1 MTELFV
7 KFTHVVPL
15 FLHNTQNSKTAIKV
29 RINFHKTRP
38 GRSFEPLFRVPFGK
52 RAECPHFRSYKHRP
66 KTTNTFFVSFTKR
79 EYDPNSLGQP
89 TVKRT
94 KQKISVNS
102 ALKKSRLRQR
112 RLVYRPHFTFLE
124 NRIRFGIA
132 QTTLGGGGQLRLRI
146 MPCKEAQKGLEQ
158 IWFCPC
164 LLLSLT

>member
-38 GRSFEPLFRVPFGK
+38 GRSFEPLFPGAFWQKSGMPAFSIVQTSTENHEHLFL
-52 RAECPHFRSYKHRP
+52 YL
-66 KTTNTFFVSFTKR
+66 FTKR

-102 ALKKSRLRQR
+102 ALKKKSASATTFGLPSA
-112 RLVYRPHFTFLE
+112 LHFSGK
-124 NRIRFGIA
+124 IGYGSA
-132 QTTLGGGGQLRLRI
+132 
-146 MPCKEAQKGLEQ
+146 
-158 IWFCPC
+158 
-164 LLLSLT
+164 